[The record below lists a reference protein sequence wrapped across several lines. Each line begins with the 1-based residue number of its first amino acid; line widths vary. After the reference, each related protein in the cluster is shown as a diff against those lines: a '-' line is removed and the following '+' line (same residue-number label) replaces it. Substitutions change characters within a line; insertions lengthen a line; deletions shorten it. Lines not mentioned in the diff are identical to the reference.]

1 MPGKRFAPEQI
12 IQKLRAS
19 IFALIL
25 LSGCVFIDL
34 NPRHHD
40 WIGFFHATCET
51 SSFASVNT
59 LLGKWTRDDN
69 ILEFKLGNTGDLYG
83 GSVMKFPKYTSEP
96 NSSARRHTEKGASEI
111 SSYHIRFASDSTTL
125 LLADVLPFKVGSYLL
140 ADIAPYE
147 LTLERGLLASLYSI
161 PSHTIWRIEVLVD
174 TLYLSSLSGR
184 WLYEALL
191 DNPNLLVYEVNTHGN
206 ILITA
211 PTDRIQ
217 EFLISNESSL
227 EFTDSDPWYR
237 IRE

>member
-1 MPGKRFAPEQI
+1 MMVDSMCTNKVRT
-12 IQKLRAS
+12 S

-34 NPRHHD
+34 DPRHHD
-40 WIGFFHATCET
+40 WIGFFHATCDT
-51 SSFASVNT
+51 SGFASADI
-59 LLGKWTRDDN
+59 LLGKWTGDDGDDN
-69 ILEFKLGNTGDLYG
+69 ILEFKRGNTGDLYG
-83 GSVMKFPKYTSEP
+83 GSIRKIPKYASDP
-96 NSSARRHTEKGASEI
+96 DSSVRRHAEKGASEI
-111 SSYHIRFASDSTTL
+111 SSYHLCFASDSTAL
-125 LLADVLPFKVGSYLL
+125 LLADVLPFKIGSYIL

-147 LTLERGLLASLYSI
+147 LNLERGLLASLYSI

-184 WLYEALL
+184 WLWEALL
-191 DNPNLLVYEVNTHGN
+191 NDPNLLVHEVNTHGN
-206 ILITA
+206 ILVTA

-227 EFTDSDPWYR
+227 EFTDSEPWYR